1 MHLLEASLKEKQY
14 DQAMT
19 VMKEYCQKYGKE
31 SIVDEKAKT
40 LSMDV
45 SAMSPSAARMT
56 TLLTLRKLETLV
68 DPQMYRVS
76 VIAGGNTSAV
86 MLLLERGIAP
96 SIAFEQRKGVLG
108 IQGVDALGWVNRK
121 PIVV

>member
-56 TLLTLRKLETLV
+56 TLLTLRKLEHKCCDV
-68 DPQMYRVS
+68 
-76 VIAGGNTSAV
+76 VIG
-86 MLLLERGIAP
+86 ERNC
-96 SIAFEQRKGVLG
+96 SIDRLRAEKGSSWDSRSGCAWLG
-108 IQGVDALGWVNRK
+108 E
-121 PIVV
+121 

>member
-68 DPQMYRVS
+68 DPSDVS
-76 VIAGGNTSAV
+76 CECYSGREHKCCDVVIG
-86 MLLLERGIAP
+86 ERNC
-96 SIAFEQRKGVLG
+96 SIDRLRAEKGSSWDSRSGCAWLG
-108 IQGVDALGWVNRK
+108 E
-121 PIVV
+121 

>member
-68 DPQMYRVS
+68 DPQTYRVS

-86 MLLLERGIAP
+86 MLLLYRGIRL
-96 SIAFEQRKGVLG
+96 Q
-108 IQGVDALGWVNRK
+108 
-121 PIVV
+121 